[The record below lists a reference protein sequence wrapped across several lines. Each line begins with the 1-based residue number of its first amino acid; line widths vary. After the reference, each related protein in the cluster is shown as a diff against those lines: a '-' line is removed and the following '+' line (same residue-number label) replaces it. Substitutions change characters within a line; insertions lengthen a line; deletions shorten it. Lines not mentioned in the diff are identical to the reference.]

1 MKHLQILIERYP
13 QLVNCQ
19 EQIRHAVQTIVNAH
33 QANGKILLCGN
44 GGSASDCEHISGE
57 LLKGFLSKRKIKE
70 NEYPAFSDLAKDKL
84 QKGIPAI
91 PLTSFSSLISAF
103 ANDVDAD
110 WTYAQLVFALGKKS
124 DVFIGLSTSGNAK
137 NVYYAA
143 QTAKNLGLTTI
154 ALTGRNE
161 SLLSD
166 VCDITVQVPETETFK
181 VQELHLPVYHA
192 ICAEVEHILFEE

>member
-1 MKHLQILIERYP
+1 M
-13 QLVNCQ
+13 
-19 EQIRHAVQTIVNAH
+19 
-33 QANGKILLCGN
+33 
-44 GGSASDCEHISGE
+44 
-57 LLKGFLSKRKIKE
+57 
-70 NEYPAFSDLAKDKL
+70 AKDKL

-181 VQELHLPVYHA
+181 VQELHLPVYHT